1 VQVIETTKR
10 VLGEEHPD
18 TLTSMANLA
27 LTYSDQGRWTEAEEL
42 QVQVIEM
49 RKRVLGAEHPDTLT
63 SMANLAST
71 YRNQGRW
78 KEAEQLQMQA
88 VKGMIKILGMEHPH
102 TLSTITILE
111 QMRYNR
117 DRPAVGKESPD
128 LQQVTP
134 GTGMDKVVLPI
145 SVRSAGAGGQGS
157 MQKLKK
163 WWQKFR
169 KNTQ

>member
-1 VQVIETTKR
+1 METKKR
-10 VLGEEHPD
+10 VLGEEHP
-18 TLTSMANLA
+18 S
-27 LTYSDQGRWTEAEEL
+27 
-42 QVQVIEM
+42 
-49 RKRVLGAEHPDTLT
+49 TLT

-71 YRNQGRW
+71 YWNQGRWTEAEVLFVQVMETKKRVLREEHPSTLTSMANLASTYGNQGRW

-117 DRPAVGKESPD
+117 DRLAVGKESPD

-163 WWQKFR
+163 WWQKFI